1 MALAIEIDPPP
12 LETDDGGILRVGGTR
27 VPVDAVIGAWNEGA
41 SAEEITALYP
51 ALRLADVYDSI
62 AYYLRH
68 RESLDEYLEE
78 QEQAR
83 KAVREEAR
91 RRFDTSSL
99 RAELVARLQ
108 SQG

>member
-27 VPVDAVIGAWNEGA
+27 VPFDALVSAWTEGA

-51 ALRLADVYDSI
+51 VLRLADVYDSI

-68 RESLDEYLEE
+68 RDTLDEYLEE
-78 QEQAR
+78 QQTAR
-83 KAVREEAR
+83 EALREEAR
-91 RRFDTSSL
+91 RRFDTSGL
-99 RAELVARLQ
+99 RAELVARLE